1 MSKAKGMIIKMKI
14 PAIRAQIGTWIYY
27 VATLTFKEVATY
39 VKRVDSELHRS
50 ELLQDML
57 QRSITS
63 NYKSIAS
70 YIENQ
75 EERFFNA
82 LILAVYD
89 GEPVWHEVRL
99 EYDDGD
105 EFYNLGI
112 LELNGE
118 EKIFPVDG
126 QHRVEGI
133 KKVLEES
140 RKYDDEKI
148 PVVFIGHKTDAEGMQ
163 RSRRLFS
170 TLNRYAKPVSMR
182 DIIAL
187 DEDDVV
193 AIVSRDLIES
203 HPLFA
208 NGRVLDSKTKAIPDS
223 NTSAFTTIIAFY
235 ECNKELLWLF
245 IKDIDV
251 LNIEGNKVRGRA
263 KIKEYIRI
271 RPTDE
276 DINKFKTICQ
286 SFWGDLINCF
296 TALYDYSLMDIP
308 DSREYR
314 NRNGG
319 LLLFRPVALIP
330 FVRATV
336 RVVQSKGTSFR
347 EAFSQ
352 FPSQL
357 LHLNN
362 TIWRN
367 ILWNADKRT
376 MIMNN
381 KTLTERILIYFWDRA
396 ILTDKE
402 LIDMKE
408 DLRSLRQL
416 SDMHDVED
424 LLDSAIEVHSNE

>member
-1 MSKAKGMIIKMKI
+1 MKI
-14 PAIRAQIGTWIYY
+14 PAIRAQIGSWIYY
-27 VATLTFKEVATY
+27 VATLTFKEVETH
-39 VKRVDSELHRS
+39 VRRVDNELHSS

-57 QRSITS
+57 QRSITN

-89 GEPVWHEVRL
+89 GEPQWHEVRL
-99 EYDDGD
+99 EYDNGD

-112 LELNGE
+112 LELTGK

-133 KKVLEES
+133 KKVLSES
-140 RKYDDEKI
+140 TEYNDEKI

-187 DEDDVV
+187 DEDDAV

-203 HPLFA
+203 HSLFA

-223 NTSAFTTIIAFY
+223 NTSAFTTIITFY
-235 ECNKELLWLF
+235 ECNKELLWLL
-245 IKDIDV
+245 IKDKDIS
-251 LNIEGNKVRGRA
+251 IEDKKVKGRT
-263 KIKEYIRI
+263 KLKEYVRI
-271 RPTDE
+271 RPN
-276 DINKFKTICQ
+276 DIEISTFRSRCLA
-286 SFWGDLINCF
+286 FWNDLIISF
-296 TALYDYSLMDIP
+296 PALSDYSLMHKP
-308 DSREYR
+308 DSHEYR

-319 LLLFRPVALIP
+319 LLLFRPAALIP

-336 RVVQSKGTSFR
+336 RVVQNQGTSFS
-347 EAFSQ
+347 EVFKQ
-352 FPSQL
+352 FPAQL
-357 LHLNN
+357 LNLNN
-362 TIWRN
+362 IIWKN

-381 KTLTERILIYFWDRA
+381 QTLTERILLYFWDRTE
-396 ILTDKE
+396 LTTKE
-402 LIDMKE
+402 LDSMKE
-408 DLRSLRQL
+408 DLKSLKQL
-416 SDMHDVED
+416 NDMHDVED
-424 LLDSAIEVHSNE
+424 LLDSAIEVHANE